1 MTTTCLSQD
10 DLPTV
15 RHHRHQHTLHPA
27 LETGRRKRQVS
38 GCVNDS
44 TLLPELNIN
53 HDPRRTKLRQIDYA
67 GIVLGA
73 GATVLLLVS
82 RKTFVNISLG
92 LTVSRHRSP
101 SLEAAVLS
109 LGTARL

>member
-38 GCVNDS
+38 EYDYNA
-44 TLLPELNIN
+44 TLLPELNTP
-53 HDPRRTKLRQIDYA
+53 HHLGRTKLRQIDYA

-82 RKTFVNISLG
+82 
-92 LTVSRHRSP
+92 
-101 SLEAAVLS
+101 
-109 LGTARL
+109 